1 MPYSW
6 KEVAEAWCIPLD
18 DFLGTRDAKLADFDP
33 FERLKKENQSFSIDQ
48 FAAVKLLGAP
58 ELTLHL
64 LKSSVPHVRLTAVL
78 LNDGC
83 RAGFVA
89 RRQEGCDLVSL
100 APELRGNGLSAE
112 MLLATRVLRAS
123 RKFSDVPDLR
133 HASKQLFCGGSYSV
147 AGLASARAAHQLA
160 VIRGLA
166 RGNAIPPEV
175 LADYPQVMQS
185 RHRKKPPDYPPDVFA
200 ASRWSNFHRIFRARG
215 RVRVPVACRRLSRV
229 RFRPARPSLACSPA
243 DSWRWHIATRPLA
256 RARPFDEQ
264 ARPLSCACAHRAGRD
279 RRRDPRRNGS
289 GGPACRRPSAASV

>member
-1 MPYSW
+1 M
-6 KEVAEAWCIPLD
+6 A
-18 DFLGTRDAKLADFDP
+18 
-33 FERLKKENQSFSIDQ
+33 
-48 FAAVKLLGAP
+48 
-58 ELTLHL
+58 
-64 LKSSVPHVRLTAVL
+64 
-78 LNDGC
+78 
-83 RAGFVA
+83 VA
-89 RRQEGCDLVSL
+89 RASSL
-100 APELRGNGLSAE
+100 AGKKAVTLSAWRLNCE
-112 MLLATRVLRAS
+112 ATVSPQRCCLRLACYARPGNSRTCRTCVTRR
-123 RKFSDVPDLR
+123 
-133 HASKQLFCGGSYSV
+133 SKLFCGGSYSV

-243 DSWRWHIATRPLA
+243 DSWRWPHRNTAACSRETGSMNRP
-256 RARPFDEQ
+256 
-264 ARPLSCACAHRAGRD
+264 RPLSCACAHRAGRD